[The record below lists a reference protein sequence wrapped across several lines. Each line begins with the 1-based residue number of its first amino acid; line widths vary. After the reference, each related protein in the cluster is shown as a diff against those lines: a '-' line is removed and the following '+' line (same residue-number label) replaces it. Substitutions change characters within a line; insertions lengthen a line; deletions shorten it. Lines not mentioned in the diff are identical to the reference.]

1 MEDYFKYDR
10 YYLITKKKYIWNI
23 IDDFKSIANSSISK
37 VGFCIRNEIW
47 ISLISEKSVIGLIYV
62 TYREEEI

>member
-1 MEDYFKYDR
+1 MEDESIAYYFNGGRILFEYIDYLMEDYFKYDR

-37 VGFCIRNEIW
+37 VGFCIRNEI
-47 ISLISEKSVIGLIYV
+47 
-62 TYREEEI
+62 

>member
-10 YYLITKKKYIWNI
+10 YYLITKKIHWI
-23 IDDFKSIANSSISK
+23 IIYDFKSIANSSISK
-37 VGFCIRNEIW
+37 VGICIRNEIL
-47 ISLISEKSVIGLIYV
+47 ISLISENSVIGLFYV

>member
-10 YYLITKKKYIWNI
+10 YYLITKKYIWNI
-23 IDDFKSIANSSISK
+23 IDDFKSITNSSISK
-37 VGFCIRNEIW
+37 VGICIRNEIL
-47 ISLISEKSVIGLIYV
+47 ISLISENIVIGLFNV

>member
-10 YYLITKKKYIWNI
+10 YYLITKKYIWNI

-37 VGFCIRNEIW
+37 VGICIRNEILK
-47 ISLISEKSVIGLIYV
+47 SLISENSVIGLFYV
-62 TYREEEI
+62 TYREKEI

>member
-1 MEDYFKYDR
+1 MEEEYCLSTYIILMEDYFKYDI

-37 VGFCIRNEIW
+37 VGMRFE
-47 ISLISEKSVIGLIYV
+47 
-62 TYREEEI
+62 

>member
-1 MEDYFKYDR
+1 MIDIIW
-10 YYLITKKKYIWNI
+10 LQKKKYIWNI

-47 ISLISEKSVIGLIYV
+47 ISLISKNSAIGLFYV
-62 TYREEEI
+62 TYWEEEI